1 MSVRLRALWPVLVAS
16 AAFSASSPLARMA
29 RPAHPIVIAFG
40 RVAIAAIVLAA
51 LDPRGLYRSVRAL
64 SPADRLR
71 VVLAGALLA
80 GHFGLFQWGLDE
92 TSLPAAVALVSLEPL
107 AVVLT
112 AWGLFGIAPGRL
124 EGWGVVVAT
133 GGAVVVSRSAGQ
145 GEHRLFGDV
154 LVLGAVVLFG
164 FYIASARRLR
174 DAIPARH
181 YAPLVYG
188 VAAVALGMTMP
199 FLSEGAGAQIW
210 PLPLHAVGMIAAIAL
225 VPTVVGHTL
234 IQIAA
239 RTLSPSIVALACPAE
254 TLGSIALGM
263 ILLGGAPTWLEAA
276 GATIILLG
284 ALLAIAG
291 QRPPRGRGAA
301 AEPS

>member
-1 MSVRLRALWPVLVAS
+1 MSGVRLRTLWPVLVAS
-16 AAFSASSPLARMA
+16 VAFAASSPLARLA
-29 RPAHPIVIAFG
+29 RPAHPIVIACG
-40 RVAIAAIVLAA
+40 RVAIAAVVLAA
-51 LDPRGLYRSVRAL
+51 LDPRGLLRSALAL
-64 SPADRLR
+64 SSADKLR
-71 VVLAGALLA
+71 VALAGTLLA

-112 AWGLFGIAPGRL
+112 AWGLFGIAPRRL
-124 EGWGVVVAT
+124 EGWGVLVAT
-133 GGAVVVSRSAGQ
+133 AGAIVVSRGAGE

-164 FYIASARRLR
+164 FYIASARRLK
-174 DAIPARH
+174 DALPARH

-188 VAAVALGMTMP
+188 VAALALALVLP
-199 FLSEGAGAQIW
+199 FLPARTGVEIW
-210 PLPLHAVGMIAAIAL
+210 PLPPHALVMITLIGL

-239 RTLSPSIVALACPAE
+239 RTLSPSIVALVCPAE

-263 ILLGGAPTWLEAA
+263 LLLGGAPSWIEAVGAAIILA
-276 GATIILLG
+276 GA
-284 ALLAIAG
+284 AFAIAA
-291 QRPPRGRGAA
+291 QRSPARQSA
-301 AEPS
+301 